1 MWKTKV
7 IEVGNNSRLFE
18 DEVAKFLNH
27 LEGDLIDVKFSASTY
42 DGDMTLYSA
51 LIIYREE
58 N

>member
-7 IEVGNNSRLFE
+7 IEVGENVQLFE
-18 DEVAKFLNH
+18 SALSEFLNH
-27 LEGDLIDVKFSASTY
+27 LKGDLIDVKFSTSTY